1 MAKNGVFCK
10 HSKNGRKMAKNGKN
24 GQKWPK
30 MAKMPKTQ
38 KCAHCTP
45 IVSRVIT
52 LHFLSPGWPVS
63 DPPLKYIYTRMPIF
77 LSIHIGKTVFSLFR
91 RKTGVLGV
99 IQHVCSGGA
108 SPKRQFWGVSCKTP
122 KNGPKSGSQTHFAE
136 SGLPNRT
143 LHFLHFFR
151 PPFYGKVP
159 IKCRAY

>member
-1 MAKNGVFCK
+1 MAKIDKNGVFCK

-24 GQKWPK
+24 GQKWQK

-77 LSIHIGKTVFSLFR
+77 LSIHIGKTVFTLFR
-91 RKTGVLGV
+91 RKTGGLGV
-99 IQHVCSGGA
+99 I
-108 SPKRQFWGVSCKTP
+108 
-122 KNGPKSGSQTHFAE
+122 
-136 SGLPNRT
+136 
-143 LHFLHFFR
+143 
-151 PPFYGKVP
+151 
-159 IKCRAY
+159 